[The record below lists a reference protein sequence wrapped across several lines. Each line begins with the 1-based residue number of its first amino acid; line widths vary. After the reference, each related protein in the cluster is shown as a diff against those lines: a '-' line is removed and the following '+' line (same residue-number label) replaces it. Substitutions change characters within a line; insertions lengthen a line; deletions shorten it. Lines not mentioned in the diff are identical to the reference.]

1 MQSPQPPS
9 STPQPARE
17 GGLRVSAIKG
27 GRAGYQRGAWL
38 LLALAAI
45 LAGPLWLLLKP
56 GAESSG
62 TTTGTTA
69 AAPANAALRAS
80 AIAEAAPAAK
90 PSAAAP
96 APSSRAP
103 APPALPVVD
112 DTDLASLDPNDL
124 AAHFR
129 PGDPVPTGAEV
140 IRALHEAGIRE
151 GLGAFNP
158 PGTVPLMPGI
168 VVPDDF
174 VLPPGY
180 VRHYQVTDEGE
191 MLPPVLM
198 FSPDHDWR
206 DGNGQPLPDD
216 RLVPPEMAPPGM
228 PIEPLPLPEPPQG

>member
-1 MQSPQPPS
+1 MPTAQPPS
-9 STPQPARE
+9 KTPQPARE
-17 GGLRVSAIKG
+17 GGLRVSRRDG
-27 GRAGYQRGAWL
+27 ERAAHGQRVWL
-38 LLALAAI
+38 LLAIAAI
-45 LAGPLWLLLKP
+45 AAGPLWLLL
-56 GAESSG
+56 ER
-62 TTTGTTA
+62 
-69 AAPANAALRAS
+69 L
-80 AIAEAAPAAK
+80 
-90 PSAAAP
+90 PSAPSTSVDAVGTPTRPPSLDADGDRAPPTQAVAARVRSTTVQAQTP
-96 APSSRAP
+96 APLTP
-103 APPALPVVD
+103 AD
-112 DTDLASLDPNDL
+112 DTHLPSLDPNDL
-124 AAHFR
+124 AAYIR
-129 PGDPVPTGAEV
+129 PGDPEPTGAEV

-180 VRHYQVTDEGE
+180 VRHYQVTDAGE

-206 DGNGQPLPDD
+206 DANGQPLPDD